1 MMTRAAAV
9 QLWEAAASLQLKVL
23 LIVLAA
29 WLLTLALHRAS
40 SAVRHAV
47 WTTALLG
54 IVLLPALAVLPA
66 QTVEVPAWAAA
77 RLRVEPAVPD
87 AAAPPEVPAT
97 AHQAAADDPATARTA
112 EPHARAAQRGG
123 GWLQFALFLW
133 LTGACAR
140 VCWLALQLRR
150 VRGLVV
156 EHVHARLD
164 AQQLADRLSRSLRL
178 RVKAAVRYSAQVTM
192 PCTTGLLRPVLLL
205 PAAAA
210 EWPEQRLRVVLMH
223 ELAHIRRN
231 DYAVWLLTE
240 IACALYWINPLVW
253 VVRMRVHAEQ
263 EQACDDEVLRHGVS
277 PVDYAQHLLDV
288 ARAFHVRRR
297 PAAVTLTL
305 ARELTLKARV
315 RAILDGHRNRQQRA
329 TLTGACATILLAAWA
344 LSVSVLR
351 AAAPAPPIVDSITAD
366 DVVASLD
373 PSLFADHVSPHAVQP
388 GNVTVAL
395 AAPVQLS
402 PVIAAAV
409 RGYVVSHAENRRV
422 QLQLD
427 PRSDARWVIWAR
439 VRVGERDENS
449 FAVTVGDRAYD
460 WHVDGRRRDD
470 RGVWRWERVEIDDD
484 ALHVS
489 GVASITLRAT
499 EDGAEIDAALVTTD
513 ERYRPRGAD
522 PLLPPEQPVEIW
534 LEAEE
539 ASVTAPFVQENDRR
553 AGNGRYLRVAGRE
566 HSRAAPPTEGT
577 ATFQV
582 RVPRGGTYLIW
593 ARTRIDD
600 DDEDSFWVRA
610 NDGAWFAWNGIEADD
625 DWEWS
630 AVRTEDSAHAIA
642 VDLHA
647 GTNTIT
653 FAYREP
659 GARLDRLLVT
669 NDPRLTP
676 RRGANT
682 QQGNRPQP

>member
-1 MMTRAAAV
+1 MMTPAAAA
-9 QLWEAAASLQLKVL
+9 QLWQAAVSLQLKVL

-29 WLLTLALHRAS
+29 WLLTLALRRAS

-54 IVLLPALAVLPA
+54 IVLLPVLALLPA

-77 RLRVEPAVPD
+77 RLRVDPVVP
-87 AAAPPEVPAT
+87 AAPASTVPAPT
-97 AHQAAADDPATARTA
+97 HQVAAD
-112 EPHARAAQRGG
+112 ARAASRSAEADARASQRGG
-123 GWLQFALFLW
+123 VWPQFALLLW
-133 LTGACAR
+133 LAGALAR
-140 VCWLALQLRR
+140 VAWLAVQLLR
-150 VRGLVV
+150 VRALAA
-156 EHVHARLD
+156 ERVHARVD
-164 AQQLADRLSRSLRL
+164 AQQLTDRLTGAMRL
-178 RVKAAVRYSAQVTM
+178 HVPVAVRYSAQVTM
-192 PCTTGLLRPVLLL
+192 PCTTGLLRPLLLL

-210 EWPEQRLRVVLMH
+210 DWPEQRLRVVLMH

-240 IACALYWINPLVW
+240 FTCALYWINPLVW
-253 VVRMRVHAEQ
+253 AARMRVHAEQ

-277 PVDYAQHLLDV
+277 PVDYAQQLLEV
-288 ARAFHVRRR
+288 ARAFYVRRR
-297 PAAVTLTL
+297 LADVTLTL
-305 ARELTLKARV
+305 ARGVTLKARV
-315 RAILDGHRNRQQRA
+315 RAILDGRRNRQQRA
-329 TLTGACATILLAAWA
+329 TLTGACATVVLAAWA

-351 AAAPAPPIVDSITAD
+351 AAAPPQPILDPVTAD
-366 DVVASLD
+366 TPLDASLFD
-373 PSLFADHVSPHAVQP
+373 DQVSHTAPP
-388 GNVTVAL
+388 GNVTLAV

-402 PVIAAAV
+402 PLIAAAV

-422 QLQLD
+422 DLQLD
-427 PRSDARWVIWAR
+427 PRSDARYVIWAR

-449 FAVTVGDRAYD
+449 FVVTVGDHEYD

-484 ALHVS
+484 ALHPS
-489 GVASITLRAT
+489 GVASITLRAS
-499 EDGAEIDAALVTTD
+499 EDGAELDAALVTTD

-539 ASVTAPFVQENDRR
+539 ARVTAPFVRETDRR

-577 ATFQV
+577 ATFKV
-582 RVPRGGTYLIW
+582 RVPRPGTYLIW

-600 DDEDSFWVRA
+600 DDADSFWVRA

-676 RRGANT
+676 RRGANA